1 MGFFDLFRSK
11 SKSEKLSHLK
21 MLVALAMIDGKI
33 EDNELAALVA
43 VCAREGIDEQEL
55 QKLLNDPESVKFV
68 VPKDEDKKM
77 LYLKD
82 MICMMMCDGEID
94 ENEFVLCKM
103 VAESLGYPHEV
114 VDALVLRVINEIKSE
129 MEK

>member
-1 MGFFDLFRSK
+1 
-11 SKSEKLSHLK
+11 
-21 MLVALAMIDGKI
+21 
-33 EDNELAALVA
+33 
-43 VCAREGIDEQEL
+43 
-55 QKLLNDPESVKFV
+55 
-68 VPKDEDKKM
+68 
-77 LYLKD
+77 
-82 MICMMMCDGEID
+82 MMMCDGEIH

>member
-1 MGFFDLFRSK
+1 
-11 SKSEKLSHLK
+11 
-21 MLVALAMIDGKI
+21 MIDGKI

-82 MICMMMCDGEID
+82 MICMMMCDGEIH

-129 MEK
+129 MAK

>member
-43 VCAREGIDEQEL
+43 VCAREGIDEQEF

-82 MICMMMCDGEID
+82 MICMMMCDGEIH

-129 MEK
+129 MAK

>member
-11 SKSEKLSHLK
+11 SEREKLSHIKGLI
-21 MLVALAMIDGKI
+21 ALALADGKI
-33 EDNELAALVA
+33 EDNELAAIVA
-43 VCAREGIDEQEL
+43 VCTREGVDEKEFR
-55 QKLLNDPESVKFV
+55 KLLNDPDSVKFV
-68 VPKDEDKKM
+68 VPKDEEKKM

-82 MICMMMCDGEID
+82 MICMMMCDGEIH
-94 ENEFVLCKM
+94 ENEFVLCKL

-129 MEK
+129 MAK